1 MTKDATQVAQLK
13 VASDRCY
20 HGLHYIEGAPFRIPF
35 WTIATNID
43 PMEGVRRLRF
53 ADELV
58 AAWNTR
64 IAAATLTAQIEALTA
79 ERDALREALARIA
92 NRINI
97 EGSPW
102 HEASLALDRVVSEV
116 KREARAA
123 LASTSEGD
131 G

>member
-1 MTKDATQVAQLK
+1 MTTDATPATLPKPIIGLSCVFGLSWKNVTIYCETLKDAEEVFDWL
-13 VASDRCY
+13 C
-20 HGLHYIEGAPFRIPF
+20 EGPA
-35 WTIATNID
+35 
-43 PMEGVRRLRF
+43 
-53 ADELV
+53 
-58 AAWNTR
+58 
-64 IAAATLTAQIEALTA
+64 LTAQVGALTA

-123 LASTSEGD
+123 LASTREGD
-131 G
+131 VA

>member
-1 MTKDATQVAQLK
+1 MTTDATQVAHLK
-13 VASDRCY
+13 VTSDRCY

-64 IAAATLTAQIEALTA
+64 TAAATLTAQVEALTA
-79 ERDALREALARIA
+79 ENEALRGALAEQVGECFDERCEMCLRHEAL
-92 NRINI
+92 
-97 EGSPW
+97 
-102 HEASLALDRVVSEV
+102 
-116 KREARAA
+116 
-123 LASTSEGD
+123 LASTSNGGEV
-131 G
+131 